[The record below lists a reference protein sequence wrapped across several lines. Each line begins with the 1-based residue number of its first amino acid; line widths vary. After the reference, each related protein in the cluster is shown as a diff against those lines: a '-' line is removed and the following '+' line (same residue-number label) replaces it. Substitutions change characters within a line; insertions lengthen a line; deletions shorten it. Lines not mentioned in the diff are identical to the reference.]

1 MIQQLIHNTTGNLTM
16 SLASGTMIIP
26 PYILLHI
33 TPGPHSFTVSLF
45 MLLYT
50 SGIIIGAGDITVN
63 ETKVS
68 LYFLIC
74 RMNDWPLSTPMFI
87 DSIKLYHIYK
97 M

>member
-1 MIQQLIHNTTGNLTM
+1 MF
-16 SLASGTMIIP
+16 LASGTMIIP

-33 TPGPHSFTVSLF
+33 TPGPHSFTASLF

-68 LYFLIC
+68 LYFSD
-74 RMNDWPLSTPMFI
+74 M
-87 DSIKLYHIYK
+87 
-97 M
+97 